1 MKKVRFNE
9 NVEVRYYEL
18 SEKEIIYKKISLDL
32 YLKLEDLRRK
42 LKKIN
47 EINKKRREERHK
59 LKKINEINKKRREEN
74 ENTYLPNFTYLLNTF
89 YNFFNNFR

>member
-9 NVEVRYYEL
+9 NVKVRYYEL
-18 SEKEIIYKKISLDL
+18 SEKEIIYKKITLDL
-32 YLKLEDLRRK
+32 YLKLEELRCK

-47 EINKKRREERHK
+47 EINKKRREERRK
-59 LKKINEINKKRREEN
+59 LKKIIELNKKEIQN